1 MIFTSMAEQERVFK
15 AIDARSRFAELTE
28 EQNDSMWCMYQLLD
42 RINSWLADKEP
53 EEDAPLHEKVEYSKI
68 EEYAQ
73 SLYDDLSGEVAE
85 LYVWMVDSNASQGL
99 YDDDGNLIPK
109 ADKN

>member
-28 EQNDSMWCMYQLLD
+28 EQNDSMWCMYQMLD
-42 RINSWLADKEP
+42 QFDSWLGDKEP
-53 EEDAPLHEKVEYSKI
+53 EEDAPLHERVEYSKLK
-68 EEYAQ
+68 EYIQ
-73 SLYDDLSGEVAE
+73 DLYEWMVGKVAE
-85 LYVWMVDSNASQGL
+85 LYVFFTDSNYSQGL

>member
-1 MIFTSMAEQERVFK
+1 MLFRTYKAEQDCYST
-15 AIDARSRFAELTE
+15 IDARGKFADLTE
-28 EQNDSMWCMYQLLD
+28 EQNDAVWCMYQLLD